1 MHISRKLKYI
11 NTRNTPCIV
20 RVNGEIKVLQPGDEV
35 ISEQCLL
42 QYGLEATVVKAPKKS
57 TKKKTTKK

>member
-1 MHISRKLKYI
+1 MKYI
-11 NTRNTPCIV
+11 NTRSTPCIV

-35 ISEQCLL
+35 MSEQCLL
-42 QYGLEATVVKAPKKS
+42 QYGLEAIVVKSPKKS

>member
-1 MHISRKLKYI
+1 MKYV

-35 ISEQCLL
+35 MSEQCLL
-42 QYGLEATVVKAPKKS
+42 QYGLEAIVVKSPKKS